1 MGIKKMTDISRYISM
16 PVFSIIIVAVLLL
29 DATFYNSI
37 RTNVETN
44 CREIGN
50 ARLTWVQQSLERY
63 VTITSVMEGRVKEPG
78 GPHVPDRA
86 KLADFVKMDNALRS
100 IQIIQEDG
108 TFTGY
113 NQDADIR
120 DFKNPMDSSLHNL
133 AREVRRS
140 GNVSITP
147 SMEVGNGLRDIV
159 VLRPVFLP
167 DDKGNRHF
175 WGYILA
181 IIDTRIFL
189 KDANVS
195 NLEDQNILC
204 SLIHTEGDGTV
215 SEVYENGNY
224 GEDSLV
230 ISREIYG
237 DSWTLYLHPKGPWVN
252 PWIIVVITWAGLL
265 TALTLAVLARCN
277 ARFRRM
283 GTTDPLTGV
292 YNRTGGDWTVR
303 HYLEAHQ
310 NEPALVMAV
319 DIDNFK
325 IINDVYGHEAG
336 DEALCQ
342 FTRDMKE
349 TFGQS
354 AVITRNGGDEFIIF
368 CGYGWSRKAAE
379 AIDCFTEKPHIIT
392 YKGKEIQFSA
402 SLGLA
407 RYPEQDRDYRNLC
420 IKADYALYGAKL
432 NGKSRWQE
440 FDPDLRLKD
449 TRTQL
454 GFNLTDIG
462 NEMPGAMAVY
472 RADDRSIL
480 FASSTL
486 VELMECD
493 SLDDFMKYTKMSLDR
508 IFPDSE
514 KAAAEAA
521 IDRQLENPANRH
533 RFYFITANILTKKG
547 NLRPVEIRGHRSHNA
562 NYGDVFYIFLYEKEQ
577 KES

>member
-1 MGIKKMTDISRYISM
+1 MKKMTDKSRYISM
-16 PVFSIIIVAVLLL
+16 PVFSIIFVAVLLL
-29 DATFYNSI
+29 DAAFYNSI
-37 RTNVETN
+37 RTDMETN
-44 CREIGN
+44 YREIGN

-100 IQIIQEDG
+100 IQIIQDDG

-147 SMEVGNGLRDIV
+147 SVEVGDGLKDIV
-159 VLRPVFLP
+159 VLRPVYLP
-167 DDKGNRHF
+167 DEKGDRHF

-189 KDANVS
+189 RDANVS

-204 SLIHTEGDGTV
+204 GLIHTEGDGTA
-215 SEVYENGNY
+215 SEVYGDENY
-224 GEDSLV
+224 RKDALFM
-230 ISREIYG
+230 SREIYG
-237 DSWTLYLHPKGPWVN
+237 DHWTLYLRPEGSWVN
-252 PWIIVVITWAGLL
+252 PWIMVLITWAGLL
-265 TALTLAVLARCN
+265 TALTLAVLARRN
-277 ARFRRM
+277 ARLRRM

-292 YNRTGGDWTVR
+292 YNRTGGDWMVR
-303 HYLEAHQ
+303 HYLEEHENGQ
-310 NEPALVMAV
+310 ALVLAV

-379 AIDCFTEKPHIIT
+379 AIDRFSEKPHIIT
-392 YKGKEIQFSA
+392 YKGKEIRFSA

-432 NGKSRWQE
+432 NGKSRWKE
-440 FDPDLRLKD
+440 FDPELKLKD

-514 KAAAEAA
+514 KEAARAA
-521 IDRQLENPANRH
+521 IDRQLEEPSNRH
-533 RFYFITANILTKKG
+533 HFYFITANVLTKSG

-562 NYGDVFYIFLYEKEQ
+562 NYGDVIYIFLYEKEQ

>member
-1 MGIKKMTDISRYISM
+1 MKKMTGISRYISM

-29 DATFYNSI
+29 DAAFYDSI

-78 GPHVPDRA
+78 GPHVPDQA

-100 IQIIQEDG
+100 IQIIQDDG

-147 SMEVGNGLRDIV
+147 SMEVGDGLKDIV
-159 VLRPVFLP
+159 VLRPVYLP
-167 DDKGNRHF
+167 DEKGDRHF

-204 SLIHTEGDGTV
+204 GLIHTEGDGTA
-215 SEVYENGNY
+215 SEVYGDENY
-224 GEDSLV
+224 RKDALA

-237 DSWTLYLHPKGPWVN
+237 DHWTLYLRPEGSWVN
-252 PWIIVVITWAGLL
+252 PWIMVLITWAGLL
-265 TALTLAVLARCN
+265 TALTLAVLARRN
-277 ARFRRM
+277 ARLRRM

-292 YNRTGGDWTVR
+292 YNRTGGD
-303 HYLEAHQ
+303 
-310 NEPALVMAV
+310 
-319 DIDNFK
+319 
-325 IINDVYGHEAG
+325 
-336 DEALCQ
+336 
-342 FTRDMKE
+342 
-349 TFGQS
+349 
-354 AVITRNGGDEFIIF
+354 EFIIF

-379 AIDCFTEKPHIIT
+379 TIDRFTENPHIIT
-392 YKGKEIQFSA
+392 YKGKEIRFSA

-407 RYPEQDRDYRNLC
+407 RYPEHDKDYRSLC

-432 NGKSRWQE
+432 NGKSRWKE
-440 FDPDLRLKD
+440 FDPELRLKD

-514 KAAAEAA
+514 KEAARAA
-521 IDRQLENPANRH
+521 IDRQLENPSNRH

-547 NLRPVEIRGHRSHNA
+547 NLCPVEIRGHRSHNA
-562 NYGDVFYIFLYEKEQ
+562 NYGDVIYIFLYEKEQ

>member
-1 MGIKKMTDISRYISM
+1 MKKMTGISRYISI
-16 PVFSIIIVAVLLL
+16 PVFSVIFVVVLLL
-29 DATFYNSI
+29 DAAFYNSI
-37 RTNVETN
+37 RTDMEANY
-44 CREIGN
+44 REIGN

-100 IQIIQEDG
+100 IQIIRDDG

-120 DFKNPMDSSLHNL
+120 DFPNPRDSSLHNL

-147 SMEVGNGLRDIV
+147 SMEVGDGLKDIV
-159 VLRPVFLP
+159 VLRPVYLP

-237 DSWTLYLHPKGPWVN
+237 DSWTLYLHPQGPWVN
-252 PWIIVVITWAGLL
+252 PWIIVLITWAGLL
-265 TALTLAVLARCN
+265 TALTLAALARRN

-379 AIDCFTEKPHIIT
+379 AIDRFSEKPHIIT
-392 YKGKEIQFSA
+392 YKGKEIRFSA

-432 NGKSRWQE
+432 NGKSRWRE
-440 FDPDLRLKD
+440 FDPGLRLKD

-514 KAAAEAA
+514 KEAARAA
-521 IDRQLENPANRH
+521 IDRQLENPSNRH

-547 NLRPVEIRGHRSHNA
+547 NLCPVEIRGHRSHNA
-562 NYGDVFYIFLYEKEQ
+562 NYGDVIYIFLYEKEQ